1 VHQAVKVAM
10 TVAVMVAA
18 AAKVVGAVAT
28 VVDATAAALTE
39 AVAMVEALRVASM
52 EEREVVV
59 RAARASVAMAPA
71 MVAEEADEPGAAVL
85 VMEAAKGHTPP
96 EVGYPPQKGSC
107 DHRDKAEGVRSIACR
122 IKKPVISVGQGSS
135 ANFSLDEY
143 GEVGA
148 LPKEKAHCAVRLL
161 YTEREGIRRV
171 AIIIA

>member
-1 VHQAVKVAM
+1 VAEAVHQAVKVAM

-107 DHRDKAEGVRSIACR
+107 DHRDKADEC
-122 IKKPVISVGQGSS
+122 PVHCLPHQKARYFCWSGQQCQFQS
-135 ANFSLDEY
+135 
-143 GEVGA
+143 
-148 LPKEKAHCAVRLL
+148 
-161 YTEREGIRRV
+161 
-171 AIIIA
+171 